1 MHRHLIP
8 KFVGAVVLLTAFG
21 GGAAYAFTASN
32 TVQGSNAGEGNAAVS
47 GYNVYNIEYAGVPAV
62 GNPDTAGCQ
71 SPSCNTGGGPSSIG
85 TMVWLNAPTVGGLT
99 EQDGVQ
105 YVAFQLAPDN
115 AHWAAVQLYNAA
127 GTVTG
132 GGGASSCSEHT
143 TPISTPGFYDPA
155 FGEGFFTSG
164 AGIWICDVHA
174 TSADSQVTS
183 GGAVPVSDISYIDV
197 EAAQ

>member
-1 MHRHLIP
+1 MG
-8 KFVGAVVLLTAFG
+8 VVVLLTAFG

-32 TVQGSNAGEGNAAVS
+32 TVNASNAGEGSAAVS
-47 GYNVYNIEYAGVPAV
+47 GYNVYNIEYSGVQGVGDPAYNPT
-62 GNPDTAGCQ
+62 GN
-71 SPSCNTGGGPSSIG
+71 GPSATG
-85 TMVWLNAPTVGGLT
+85 TMVYLNAPTVGGLT

>member
-8 KFVGAVVLLTAFG
+8 KFVGVVVLLTAFG

-32 TVQGSNAGEGNAAVS
+32 TVNASNAGEGSAAVS
-47 GYNVYNIEYAGVPAV
+47 GYNVYNIEYSGVQGVGDPAYNPT
-62 GNPDTAGCQ
+62 GN
-71 SPSCNTGGGPSSIG
+71 GPSATG
-85 TMVWLNAPTVGGLT
+85 TMVYLNAPTVGGLT

-132 GGGASSCSEHT
+132 GGGSSSCSEHT

>member
-8 KFVGAVVLLTAFG
+8 KFVGVVVLLTAFG

-32 TVQGSNAGEGNAAVS
+32 TVAASNAGEGNAAVS
-47 GYNVYNIEYAGVPAV
+47 GYNVYNIEYSGVQGV
-62 GNPDTAGCQ
+62 GNPTYN
-71 SPSCNTGGGPSSIG
+71 PTGNGPSAVG
-85 TMVWLNAPTVGGLT
+85 TMVYLNGPTVGGLT
-99 EQDGVQ
+99 EQSGVQ
-105 YVAFQLAPDN
+105 YVAFQLTPDN

-132 GGGASSCSEHT
+132 GGGASSCSEHATPTST
-143 TPISTPGFYDPA
+143 TGFYDPA
-155 FGEGFFTSG
+155 FGEGFFNSG

-174 TSADSQVTS
+174 TSTGILGTAGV

>member
-8 KFVGAVVLLTAFG
+8 KVVGAVVLLTALG
-21 GGAAYAFTASN
+21 GGAASAFTASN
-32 TVQGSNAGEGNAAVS
+32 TVAPSFAGEGSAAVS
-47 GYNVYNIEYAGVPAV
+47 GYNVYNIEYAGVQGVGDPAYNST
-62 GNPDTAGCQ
+62 GNGLSAT
-71 SPSCNTGGGPSSIG
+71 G
-85 TMVWLNAPTVGGLT
+85 TMVYLNEPTVGGLT

>member
-8 KFVGAVVLLTAFG
+8 KFVGVVVLLTAFG

-32 TVQGSNAGEGNAAVS
+32 TVNASNAGEGSAAVS
-47 GYNVYNIEYAGVPAV
+47 GYNVYNIEYSGVQGVGDPAYNPT
-62 GNPDTAGCQ
+62 GN
-71 SPSCNTGGGPSSIG
+71 GPSATG
-85 TMVWLNAPTVGGLT
+85 TMVYLNAPTVGGLT

>member
-32 TVQGSNAGEGNAAVS
+32 TVQGSNAGEGKAAVS
-47 GYNVYNIEYAGVPAV
+47 GYNVYNIEYAGVQGVGDPAYNPT
-62 GNPDTAGCQ
+62 GN
-71 SPSCNTGGGPSSIG
+71 GPSATG
-85 TMVWLNAPTVGGLT
+85 TMVYLNAPTVGGLT

-132 GGGASSCSEHT
+132 GGGASSCTEKTSPT
-143 TPISTPGFYDPA
+143 ANPA
-155 FGEGFFTSG
+155 FWGGDQGNGTLGEGSFDST
-164 AGIWICDVHA
+164 AGIWICNVHA